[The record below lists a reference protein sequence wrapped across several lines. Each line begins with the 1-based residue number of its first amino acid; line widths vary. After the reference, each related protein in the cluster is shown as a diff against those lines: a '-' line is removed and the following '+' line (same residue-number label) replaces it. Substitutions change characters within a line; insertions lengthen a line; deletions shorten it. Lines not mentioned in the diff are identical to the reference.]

1 MTRLGVDLATLA
13 AMKAAH
19 VPYVCFVQLDFT
31 APMRLCT
38 AGYDMTWDGSTW
50 LGVGLVGSIDPIQEQ
65 ATLEAIGVNMS
76 ISGVP
81 SELIAITLVEQYQ
94 GKACQIWAAPLR
106 EDLQLVNQPI
116 RVFSGRL
123 DTMDTD
129 VGDTATITVS
139 AESRMVAWDKAK
151 VRRYNNEDQQS
162 RYPGDRGFEFVAQ
175 MVEKELLWGR

>member
-1 MTRLGVDLATLA
+1 MTRNIDGATVA
-13 AMKAAH
+13 AIKGAH
-19 VPYVCFVQLDFT
+19 VPYVYFVQLDFSV
-31 APMRLCT
+31 PMRLCT
-38 AGYDMTWDGSTW
+38 AGYDMAWNGFQW
-50 LGVGLVGSIDPIQEQ
+50 LGVGLVGTIDPIQEQ
-65 ATLEAIGVNMS
+65 ATLEAIGVSMS

-81 SELIAITLVEQYQ
+81 SDLIAITLTEQYQ
-94 GKACQIWAAPLR
+94 GKPCQIWVAPLA
-106 EDLQLVNQPI
+106 EDLQLLSQPI
-116 RVFSGRL
+116 KVFSGRL

-129 VGDTATITVS
+129 VGETATITVS

>member
-1 MTRLGVDLATLA
+1 MTRNIDAATVA
-13 AMKAAH
+13 AIKGPH
-19 VPYVCFVQLDFT
+19 VPYVYFVQLDFSV
-31 APMRLCT
+31 PMRLCT
-38 AGYDMTWDGSTW
+38 AGYDMAWNGFQW

-65 ATLEAIGVNMS
+65 ATLEAIGVSMS

-81 SELIAITLVEQYQ
+81 SDLIAITLTEQYQ
-94 GKACQIWAAPLR
+94 GKPCQIWVAPLA
-106 EDLQLVNQPI
+106 EDLQLLSQPI
-116 RVFSGRL
+116 KVFSGRL

-129 VGDTATITVS
+129 VGETATITVS

-175 MVEKELLWGR
+175 MVEKQLLWGR